1 MKSGISLVEM
11 AKEIQ
16 RQAELKADYVM
27 NTRSLR
33 LEPFGSDLYLN
44 AYTPSG
50 EMAVEPLEINATAHR
65 QIGTHLRQDANTA
78 SPAAFGKCERLV
90 RA

>member
-27 NTRSLR
+27 DTEASVWSLLARTYISMPIPRLARWLWSRWRSM
-33 LEPFGSDLYLN
+33 
-44 AYTPSG
+44 PSPTG
-50 EMAVEPLEINATAHR
+50 RSAPI
-65 QIGTHLRQDANTA
+65 
-78 SPAAFGKCERLV
+78 
-90 RA
+90 

>member
-16 RQAELKADYVM
+16 RQAELKADYM
-27 NTRSLR
+27 MDTRSLR

-44 AYTPSG
+44 AYIRFPFHSLLSV
-50 EMAVEPLEINATAHR
+50 AL
-65 QIGTHLRQDANTA
+65 
-78 SPAAFGKCERLV
+78 
-90 RA
+90 

>member
-16 RQAELKADYVM
+16 RQAELKADYM
-27 NTRSLR
+27 MDTRSLR

-50 EMAVEPLEINATAHR
+50 EMAVERWRSMP
-65 QIGTHLRQDANTA
+65 
-78 SPAAFGKCERLV
+78 SPTGRSAPI
-90 RA
+90 